1 MTSNIFVIN
10 IVVLQYNIKYKG
22 YIQQMKFITNNK
34 LNPILFLEF
43 KVNIGYGH
51 YNIITINDYKD
62 LKYNIYDKPLVIN
75 YKYNSEF

>member
-1 MTSNIFVIN
+1 
-10 IVVLQYNIKYKG
+10 
-22 YIQQMKFITNNK
+22 MKFITNNK

-62 LKYNIYDKPLVIN
+62 LKYNIYDIPLVIN